1 MDHCYIVTLCCV
13 AFALCAPSGVEESE
27 SPRASPAALVLPRA
41 GPFVRSDRLPAVPSQ
56 VEGSRVHAGNP
67 FRIRTYEK
75 CARKSPRTHTYKI
88 IGLKP
93 SWNHTL
99 TKNPGGTPASCI
111 LASAIFLCR
120 ILAATRSMQCADA
133 ALPPPYQATEG
144 RRVRLQSRHAQG
156 KLKL

>member
-1 MDHCYIVTLCCV
+1 
-13 AFALCAPSGVEESE
+13 EESE
-27 SPRASPAALVLPRA
+27 SPRASPAGLVLPRA
-41 GPFVRSDRLPAVPSQ
+41 GPFVRSDRLPAAPSG
-56 VEGSRVHAGNP
+56 VERSRVHARNP

-75 CARKSPRTHTYKI
+75 FVRKSFRIRTCKI

-99 TKNPGGTPASCI
+99 TKNQGGTPASCI
-111 LASAIFLCR
+111 FASAIFIYR

>member
-1 MDHCYIVTLCCV
+1 MYTAIHASCSSRSRTVQ
-13 AFALCAPSGVEESE
+13 GESTN
-27 SPRASPAALVLPRA
+27 SRPRR
-41 GPFVRSDRLPAVPSQ
+41 
-56 VEGSRVHAGNP
+56 RVSHD
-67 FRIRTYEK
+67 ITYK
-75 CARKSPRTHTYKI
+75 ITYKI

>member
-1 MDHCYIVTLCCV
+1 MYTAIHASCSSRSRTVQ
-13 AFALCAPSGVEESE
+13 GESTN
-27 SPRASPAALVLPRA
+27 SRPRR
-41 GPFVRSDRLPAVPSQ
+41 
-56 VEGSRVHAGNP
+56 RVSHD
-67 FRIRTYEK
+67 ITYEK